1 VRSSSPRWTEVD
13 AMSTETTVTDTR
25 ELIVESAFDC
35 FRRQGLNK
43 TTIVDIARAADISR
57 STVYEYFRDKAEI
70 VEACAEHSSQRFY
83 REMARAMGRGESLEE
98 KLALAAVFVTRA
110 RRFVEPEMY
119 FDADEVSLLL
129 TKNAAVLLSE
139 CGEFLAPYLTAAKLT
154 GEVRKDL
161 DVVAAGEWFAR
172 MLFSLFST
180 PSSTLNMDDEAIVA
194 DFVRSHVVRGF
205 TNNRAGRSR

>member
-1 VRSSSPRWTEVD
+1 MT
-13 AMSTETTVTDTR
+13 TETTATDTR
-25 ELIVESAFDC
+25 ALIIESAFGC

-43 TTIVDIARAADISR
+43 TTIVDIARAADVSR
-57 STVYEYFRDKAEI
+57 STVYEYFRDKAAI

-83 REMARAMGRGESLEE
+83 REMARAMGPGDTVED

-110 RRFVEPEMY
+110 RRIVEPEMY

-129 TKNAAVLLSE
+129 TKNAAVLLRE
-139 CGEFLAPYLTAAKLT
+139 CGEFLAPYLAAAKLT

-180 PSSTLNMDDEAIVA
+180 PSSTLDMDDDEVVA

-205 TNNRAGRSR
+205 TNDRVGRSR

>member
-1 VRSSSPRWTEVD
+1 MTTD
-13 AMSTETTVTDTR
+13 TTVTDTR
-25 ELIVESAFDC
+25 ELIIESALRSFG
-35 FRRQGLNK
+35 RQGLNK

-83 REMARAMGRGESLEE
+83 REMSKAMSRGESLEE

-110 RRFVEPEMY
+110 RRFVEPEIY

-129 TKNAAVLLSE
+129 TKNAAVLLRE

-161 DVVAAGEWFAR
+161 DVLAAGEWFAR

-180 PSSTLNMDDEAIVA
+180 PSSTLNMDDDAIVA

-205 TNNRAGRSR
+205 ANDRTGRSR